1 MKILNVSQ
9 AQDTEAWL
17 DARIGKITGTKAG
30 TLALEHYAQ
39 KDVAKLEAMAD
50 KAKTEEKAKEYR
62 EKARQA
68 KRDNE
73 RLKVNLDFWQF
84 LADMIAEQP
93 DGEPPMER
101 GHRLENTNIMMAC
114 DKFDI
119 SPDVVEF
126 DTGMWVSSTDDRI
139 AVSPD
144 AHAKPQKHI
153 DIDGLEHNPTFAFE
167 AKSLGT
173 KYHLQ
178 TVVPFR
184 VYQMLNYSETP
195 DSQRNEL
202 QSLSLKLFPE
212 ILETRREFDFIPE
225 QYQSQVLQYFVVNPD
240 LQTVYFTMLDD
251 RVYGSLQHE
260 VFAVERQSV
269 ASEIEAQETKELQTL
284 ALIDELQKLGGVDW

>member
-50 KAKTEEKAKEYR
+50 KAKTEEKAEEYR

-114 DKFDI
+114 GKFDI

-126 DTGMWVSSTDDRI
+126 DTGMWVSDVDDRI

-144 AHAKPQKHI
+144 AHAKPRI
-153 DIDGLEHNPTFAFE
+153 FNGLEHNPTFAFE

-240 LQTVYFTMLDD
+240 LHTVYFTMLDD

-284 ALIDELQKLGGVDW
+284 TLIDGLQKLGGVDW

>member
-50 KAKTEEKAKEYR
+50 KAKTEEKAEEYR

-114 DKFDI
+114 EKFDI

-126 DTGMWVSSTDDRI
+126 DTGMWVSDVDDRI

-144 AHAKPQKHI
+144 AHAKPRI
-153 DIDGLEHNPTFAFE
+153 FNGLEHNPTFAFE

-195 DSQRNEL
+195 NSQRNEL
-202 QSLSLKLFPE
+202 QSLALKLFPE
-212 ILETRREFDFIPE
+212 MLETRREFDFIPE

-240 LQTVYFTMLDD
+240 LHTVYFTMLDD
-251 RVYGSLQHE
+251 RVYGGLQHE

-284 ALIDELQKLGGVDW
+284 ALIDGLQKLGGVDW

>member
-30 TLALEHYAQ
+30 TLALEHYTQ

-50 KAKTEEKAKEYR
+50 KAKTEEKAEEYR

-114 DKFDI
+114 EKFDI

-126 DTGMWVSSTDDRI
+126 DTGMWVSDVDDRI

-144 AHAKPQKHI
+144 AHAKPRI
-153 DIDGLEHNPTFAFE
+153 FNGLEHNPTFAFE

-195 DSQRNEL
+195 NSQRNEL
-202 QSLSLKLFPE
+202 QSLALKLFPE

-240 LQTVYFTMLDD
+240 LHTVYFTMLDD

-284 ALIDELQKLGGVDW
+284 ALIDGLQKLGGVDW

>member
-9 AQDTEAWL
+9 AQDTQAWL

-39 KDVAKLEAMAD
+39 KDVSKLEAMAD
-50 KAKTEEKAKEYR
+50 KAKTEEKAEEYR
-62 EKARQA
+62 AKAEQA

-114 DKFDI
+114 EKLGI
-119 SPDVVEF
+119 SIYSVEF
-126 DTGMWVSSTDDRI
+126 DTGMWVSDVDDRI

-144 AHAKPQKHI
+144 AHAKPQI
-153 DIDGLEHNPTFAFE
+153 GINGLEYNPTFAFE

-184 VYQMLNYSETP
+184 VFQMLYDSETS
-195 DSQRNEL
+195 DEQREKL
-202 QSLSLKLFPE
+202 RSLALKLFPE
-212 ILETRREFDFIPE
+212 ILESRREFDFIPE
-225 QYQSQVLQYFVVNPD
+225 QYQAQVLQYFVVNPD
-240 LQTVYFTMLDD
+240 LETVYFTMYDD
-251 RVYGSLQHE
+251 RVYSSLRHE
-260 VFAVERQSV
+260 VFEVDRLSV

-284 ALIDELQKLGGVDW
+284 TLIDELQKLGGVDW

>member
-50 KAKTEEKAKEYR
+50 KAKTEEKAEEYR

-114 DKFDI
+114 EKFDI

-126 DTGMWVSSTDDRI
+126 DTGMWVSDVDDRI

-144 AHAKPQKHI
+144 AHAKPRI
-153 DIDGLEHNPTFAFE
+153 FNGMEHNPTFAFE

-195 DSQRNEL
+195 NSQRNEL
-202 QSLSLKLFPE
+202 QSLALKLFPE
-212 ILETRREFDFIPE
+212 MLETRREFDFIPE

-240 LQTVYFTMLDD
+240 LHTVYFTMLDD

-284 ALIDELQKLGGVDW
+284 ALIDGLQKLGGVDW